1 MNELIHWGIGLLR
14 QVTFIFSAALVSV
27 AALGSAQNIT
37 SRSSHLNW
45 NAVYGGG
52 GDAFTP
58 SDLATDSGIVASD
71 AETLSFSD
79 SKSGFI
85 LGDPNR
91 PWSAAVAVELVH
103 GFSILGPLDNFNKI
117 TASGQTFVAAASG
130 GEGLANIV
138 AQSPGNE
145 LKFEFSLADARD
157 VRLRG
162 AVDLN
167 PDGQNLSGSVI
178 LQRWDGFTW
187 ATVFNSLFLP
197 GQEGAFDNSYSL
209 ITGDYRII
217 GQASGNAFHGVR
229 PSQTNTW
236 NYELTVVPEPGTMAA
251 LGLGV
256 AALIRRRRNK

>member
-1 MNELIHWGIGLLR
+1 MSRNFTILIS
-14 QVTFIFSAALVSV
+14 TALVGV
-27 AALGSAQNIT
+27 ASFATAQDLT
-37 SRSSHLNW
+37 SRSSNLNW

-58 SDLATDSGIVASD
+58 SDIATDSSLIASD
-71 AETLSFSD
+71 VESLSFAD

-91 PWSAAVAVELVH
+91 PWSASVAVELIH
-103 GFSILGPLDNFNKI
+103 GYSILGPLDNFTKI

-130 GEGLANIV
+130 GEGLANII

-145 LKFEFSLADARD
+145 LKFEFSLAAARD

-178 LQRWDGFTW
+178 LQRWDGITW

-197 GQEGAFDNSYSL
+197 GQEGTFDNSYSL

-217 GQASGNAFHGVR
+217 GQSSGNAFHNVR

-256 AALIRRRRNK
+256 AALIRRRRSNR